1 MENSKI
7 EQLIRDKEF
16 SYLQPYFYNNRYAL
30 RCELGV
36 GEGDQYMINAKNRA
50 MEIFNIL
57 FADGID
63 AIIFNYWIFD
73 YSDSGCAKKIALE
86 ELEITVEESIHNT
99 LESEFDNLRFLLEMQ
114 AEYRHFSVRDLETYG
129 DFDDE
134 YIGKQRRNRIIC
146 YSDGKAFDYSG
157 LIDQEI
163 SGNGHNVGLVSFQNE
178 CIFSV
183 YDDRG
188 CDIVFATHEKMK
200 KFYHLL
206 EPYFLSYDAEEMKNR
221 FNQ

>member
-50 MEIFNIL
+50 MEIFHIL

-73 YSDSGCAKKIALE
+73 YSDCDRAERRVLE
-86 ELEITVEESIHNT
+86 ELGITIMESIHNK
-99 LESEFDNLRFLLEMQ
+99 LEMETDNLRFLLEMQ
-114 AEYRHFSVRDLETYG
+114 AEYRHFSVRNLETYG

-146 YSDGKAFDYSG
+146 YSDGKNFDYSR
-157 LIDQEI
+157 LIDQEM
-163 SGNGHNVGLVSFQNE
+163 SGKGHDVGLVSFQNE
-178 CIFSV
+178 CIMSV

-200 KFYHLL
+200 EFYHTL
-206 EPYFLSYDAEEMKNR
+206 EPYFLSYDAEEMKKR

>member
-73 YSDSGCAKKIALE
+73 YSDSGCAEKIALE

-99 LESEFDNLRFLLEMQ
+99 LESEADNLRFLLEMQ

-134 YIGKQRRNRIIC
+134 YPGKQRRNRIVC
-146 YSDGKAFDYSG
+146 YSDGKDFDYCA

-163 SGNGHNVGLVSFQNE
+163 NGNGHNVGFVSFQNE
-178 CIFSV
+178 CIMSV

-200 KFYHLL
+200 EFYHAL
-206 EPYFLSYDAEEMKNR
+206 EPYFLSYDAEEMKKR
-221 FNQ
+221 FNK

>member
-1 MENSKI
+1 MENSRI

-16 SYLQPYFYNNRYAL
+16 SYLAPYFYNNRYAL

-36 GEGDQYMINAKNRA
+36 GDGDQYMINAKNRA
-50 MEIFNIL
+50 MEIFHIL

-73 YSDSGCAKKIALE
+73 YSDCDCAEKIALE
-86 ELEITVEESIHNT
+86 ELEITVEESIHDQ
-99 LESEFDNLRFLLEMQ
+99 LEMETDNLRFLLEMQ
-114 AEYRHFSVRDLETYG
+114 AEYRHFSVRNLETYG

-146 YSDGKAFDYSG
+146 YSDGKNFDYSR
-157 LIDQEI
+157 LIDQEM
-163 SGNGHNVGLVSFQNE
+163 SGKGHNVGLVSFQNE
-178 CIFSV
+178 CIMSV

-200 KFYHLL
+200 EFYHTL
-206 EPYFLSYDAEEMKNR
+206 EPYFLSYDAEEMKKR